1 MKTVY
6 QNKLFVSIFHE
17 VCLFCCYLHDYDNTS
32 RAQEGEWYSYIH
44 ENFPIF
50 KIAHCYHCYLPPI
63 WFIRGLVLRSLLYRS
78 TIPEVFLRKG
88 VLKICSKYTGEHLF
102 LTTPSGGCFWLYVFI
117 SSWLLLYETES
128 ESPVFLLESMFKA

>member
-50 KIAHCYHCYLPPI
+50 KIAHCYHCYLPPY
-63 WFIRGLVLRSLLYRS
+63 LVYQRFGSS
-78 TIPEVFLRKG
+78 IFTIQKQHPGG
-88 VLKICSKYTGEHLF
+88 VLKKRCSENMQQIYRR
-102 LTTPSGGCFWLYVFI
+102 TPFPNDTFGR
-117 SSWLLLYETES
+117 LLLTIRVHFIMTSFIWNRVRVTGISTWIY
-128 ESPVFLLESMFKA
+128 V